1 MKKDEHV
8 GNLFVQ
14 NKILSVYELYIY
26 ELLKCVLRSA
36 GKLHLEE
43 YMNNLFQY
51 KENPRLT
58 RSAQKNLLKLP
69 SKSNRFKKCSL
80 AYRGAKLFN
89 LLIENGVLETPLEID
104 NAFFS
109 KIVHSIRDLYILGN
123 IDLTDFVFG

>member
-8 GNLFVQ
+8 GDLFVQ
-14 NKILSVYELYIY
+14 NKSLSVYELYIY

-36 GKLHLEE
+36 GKLHSEE

-58 RSAQKNLLKLP
+58 RSAQKNLLQLP
-69 SKSNRFKKCSL
+69 SKSNRFKKYSL

-109 KIVHSIRDLYILGN
+109 KIVHNIRDPYIVGN

>member
-36 GKLHLEE
+36 GKLHSEE

-51 KENPRLT
+51 KENLRLT

-69 SKSNRFKKCSL
+69 SKSNRFKSCSL